1 VREYGK
7 IVASGEGVARA
18 EGLPG
23 VRSEELVI
31 IGDGKRAFCFNLEPD
46 GVDLVLLDKGR
57 SIRSGDEVRRTGAVL
72 EVPVGYELI
81 GRTIEPLGEPLQT
94 GIQAID
100 ALIPVGRG
108 QRELILGDRQTGK
121 TAIAVDTIINQKNSG
136 VICIYCAIG
145 QRASAVAKVIS
156 DLEKYG
162 ARDNTIVITAA
173 AEQPP
178 GLAFAAPFAAM
189 SIAEYFMHQGEDTL
203 VILDDLT
210 RHARSY
216 RELSLLL
223 RRPPARE
230 AYPGDIFYL
239 HSRLLERA
247 THLKEPGGS
256 ITAFPIIE
264 TQAQNLSAYIP
275 TNLIS
280 ITDGQILL
288 TQKLYQQGVLPA
300 IDVGTSVSRVGGK
313 TQLPAYRSVAGD
325 LRLSYS
331 QFEELEGF
339 AKFGM
344 RLDEN
349 TRKQLERGRRVR
361 QALQQ
366 PQYSPIDV
374 PLQIALLLAVTEGV
388 YDSYP
393 VSALSDTREAVAS
406 VVEKELQGE
415 SKKILNGE
423 QLQEAAAAADRYNEN
438 IFLALQVLMLNRP
451 PEVRFS
457 ESHSSHQIIIAI
469 GSDQGMVGQFN
480 ETVAEKTDHLLRQ
493 LKNHYPESTPHL
505 FNMGYRIGTSLHSF
519 GLSRE
524 EEIPMAGTL
533 NKAVDA
539 VKDVLELIASK
550 SDRIMPVRLVNNRP
564 EGGSSYGK
572 AEAFP

>member
-1 VREYGK
+1 MNTAGEGILNRTISAPLHNALKRNNESFRYKPTVREYGK

-23 VRSEELVI
+23 VRSEEVVV
-31 IGDGKRAFCFNLEPD
+31 IGDGTRAFCFNLEPD

-57 SIRSGDEVRRTGAVL
+57 SVRSGDEVRRTGEVL

-81 GRTIEPLGEPLQT
+81 GRTIEPLGNALDGKGRIRTEEKWPIEREAPSIMDRSPVEEPLQT

-121 TAIAVDTIINQKNSG
+121 TAIAIDTIINQKNSG
-136 VICIYCAIG
+136 VICIYCAVG
-145 QRASAVAKVIS
+145 QRASAVAKVVS

-173 AEQPP
+173 AELPP

-189 SIAEYFMHQGEDTL
+189 TIAEYFMHQGEDTL
-203 VILDDLT
+203 VIMDDLT

-247 THLKEPGGS
+247 THVKKGSEGKPGGS
-256 ITAFPIIE
+256 ITAFPVIE

-339 AKFGM
+339 SKFGM
-344 RLDEN
+344 RLDESTKN
-349 TRKQLERGRRVR
+349 QLERGRRVR

-366 PQYSPIDV
+366 PQYTPIDV

-393 VSALSDTREAVAS
+393 VSALSKTRDSVARA
-406 VVEKELQGE
+406 VEKELQEE
-415 SKKILNGE
+415 SEKIVNGE
-423 QLQEAAAAADRYNEN
+423 ELQEDEKRRISRTVARTLEN
-438 IFLALQVLMLNRP
+438 SFKENNDA
-451 PEVRFS
+451 
-457 ESHSSHQIIIAI
+457 
-469 GSDQGMVGQFN
+469 GSD
-480 ETVAEKTDHLLRQ
+480 AEGNR
-493 LKNHYPESTPHL
+493 ES
-505 FNMGYRIGTSLHSF
+505 S
-519 GLSRE
+519 
-524 EEIPMAGTL
+524 
-533 NKAVDA
+533 
-539 VKDVLELIASK
+539 
-550 SDRIMPVRLVNNRP
+550 
-564 EGGSSYGK
+564 
-572 AEAFP
+572 

>member
-1 VREYGK
+1 MNSGESVLDKSISRPLLGALERSGESFRYAPAVREYGK
-7 IVASGEGVARA
+7 IIASGEGVARA

-23 VRSEELVI
+23 VKSEELVI
-31 IGDGKRAFCFNLEPD
+31 IGSGTRAFCFNLEPD
-46 GVDLVLLDKGR
+46 GADLVLLDKGR
-57 SIRSGDEVRRTGAVL
+57 TVRSGDEVRRTGKVL
-72 EVPVGYELI
+72 EVPVGYGLI
-81 GRTIEPLGEPLQT
+81 GRTIEPLGQALDGKGRIRSEEKWPIEREAPAIMERSPVEEPLQT

-121 TAIAVDTIINQKNSG
+121 TAIALDTIINQKNSG
-136 VICIYCAIG
+136 VICIYCAVG
-145 QRASAVAKVIS
+145 QRASAVAKVVS

-162 ARDNTIVITAA
+162 ARDNTIIITAA
-173 AEQPP
+173 AEKPP

-189 SIAEYFMHQGEDTL
+189 TIAEYFMHRGEDTL

-247 THLKEPGGS
+247 THLKEDKEGNPGGS
-256 ITAFPIIE
+256 ITAFPVIE

-288 TQKLYQQGVLPA
+288 TRKLYQQGVLPA

-349 TRKQLERGRRVR
+349 TKKQLERGRRVR

-366 PQYSPIDV
+366 PQYTPIDV

-388 YDSYP
+388 YDAYP
-393 VSALSDTREAVAS
+393 VSVLAGTRDAVARA
-406 VVEKELQGE
+406 VEKELQGE
-415 SKKILNGE
+415 AEKIRNGE
-423 QLQEAAAAADRYNEN
+423 KLKEDEKRR
-438 IFLALQVLMLNRP
+438 ITR
-451 PEVRFS
+451 
-457 ESHSSHQIIIAI
+457 
-469 GSDQGMVGQFN
+469 
-480 ETVAEKTDHLLRQ
+480 TVARSVENS
-493 LKNHYPESTPHL
+493 LKESQD
-505 FNMGYRIGTSLHSF
+505 
-519 GLSRE
+519 
-524 EEIPMAGTL
+524 AG
-533 NKAVDA
+533 
-539 VKDVLELIASK
+539 
-550 SDRIMPVRLVNNRP
+550 
-564 EGGSSYGK
+564 
-572 AEAFP
+572 